1 MFCMPI
7 WEVPLYIYIDLHA
20 YTYRGRTL
28 RVQLCS
34 VQSRSFPSKLRA
46 NPASQEPGGK
56 YGAGSFIGIG
66 HERLRVYTI

>member
-1 MFCMPI
+1 MFC
-7 WEVPLYIYIDLHA
+7 LYGRCPCISISICMHIP
-20 YTYRGRTL
+20 RGRTL